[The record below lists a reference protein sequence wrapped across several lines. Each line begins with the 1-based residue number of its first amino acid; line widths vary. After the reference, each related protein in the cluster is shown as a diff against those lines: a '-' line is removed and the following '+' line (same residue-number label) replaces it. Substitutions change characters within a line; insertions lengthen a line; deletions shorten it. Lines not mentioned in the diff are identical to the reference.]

1 MNNSTPKKQTV
12 GILGYGE
19 IGKAMAKIC
28 HEAEYNVLIREID
41 YDQIGKNKIDY
52 LHINIPEINPK
63 AFIKIVTE
71 YIKELKPKLVVINS
85 STTTGTTRKI
95 FQNTGISI
103 AHSPV
108 IGVHPH
114 LYESIKFIFPKI
126 IGAVDEKSLKLAKKH
141 LKSLELKIEVYDSSE
156 NSETAKLLDLTYFAW
171 NIIFCKWMAKIAED
185 LNLNFEQIYT
195 RQNQI
200 YNEGYK
206 KLLPHVMRPILKP
219 VKGPIGGHCTIPDVK
234 MFDKFHKSNFTKFI
248 LNENNNYIMEANP
261 KQKTSLS
268 AKKNK
273 KD

>member
-19 IGKAMAKIC
+19 IGKAMAKISE
-28 HEAEYNVLIREID
+28 EAGYKVFIREID
-41 YDQIGKNKIDY
+41 YDQIGKNNIDY

-63 AFIKIVTE
+63 TFIKIVTK
-71 YIKELKPKLVVINS
+71 YIKELKPKLVIINS
-85 STTTGTTRKI
+85 TTTTGTTRKI
-95 FQNTGISI
+95 FQNTKVAI

-126 IGAVDEKSLKLAKKH
+126 IGAVDENSLALAKKH
-141 LKSLELKIEVYDSSE
+141 LKSLGLKIEIYDSAE

-171 NIIFCKWMAKIAED
+171 NIIFCKWMSQIAKD

-206 KLLPHVMRPILKP
+206 KLLPFVTRPILKP

-234 MFDKFHKSNFTKFI
+234 MFDKFHKNYFTKFI
-248 LNENNNYIMEANP
+248 LKENQKYS
-261 KQKTSLS
+261 KQINQEI
-268 AKKNK
+268 KNTKIIK